1 MLMKAFTLIL
11 SFLGSIGSGMFGIIS
26 DIFSF
31 IGTALGKLQV
41 MSLSYI
47 SNLFS
52 SVFNKSTVPNP
63 TE

>member
-1 MLMKAFTLIL
+1 
-11 SFLGSIGSGMFGIIS
+11 
-26 DIFSF
+26 
-31 IGTALGKLQV
+31 

-63 TE
+63 TEW